1 MLRDLK
7 TGPDGRLF
15 SATQDFIWRVK
26 RRLIS
31 VRPRWHRKEQNKAV
45 HHVIGS
51 TVQISLLPQKAR
63 VFPCRTEDQQRTV
76 TMAHLR
82 KRCRACCTLEAR
94 LRKRG
99 RRHQQEYGEK
109 GESHR
114 HTFVVR
120 LQSPV
125 KTASHWGLTTNH

>member
-7 TGPDGRLF
+7 SGTDVRLY
-15 SATQDFIWRVK
+15 SVTLVFIRCVK

-31 VRPRWHRKEQNKAV
+31 VRQRWHRKEQDKAV

-82 KRCRACCTLEAR
+82 KSGRTRGTLKAC
-94 LRKRG
+94 LRQKHH
-99 RRHQQEYGEK
+99 RRKKKYGER
-109 GESHR
+109 GESH
-114 HTFVVR
+114 TSVFSCFS
-120 LQSPV
+120 L
-125 KTASHWGLTTNH
+125 